1 MRVLKLSLILFAF
14 AAAGISGDVLGQ
26 GSASDWTKQTA
37 AQIED
42 RIETKHPVAYFALAI
57 KRFDEGKRDDATFW
71 LYVGQIRYRA
81 YLLSRPQLDSSG
93 EPALFSSLMQTVGLP
108 INEYAFGDIPQLM
121 KIIDRTLEWDAKNP
135 DPFTSK
141 SPTRDEV
148 RQGLLKL
155 KAQVLSERDSIR
167 AQRTKNKLENRN

>member
-1 MRVLKLSLILFAF
+1 MRVLKLSLVLFAF
-14 AAAGISGDVLGQ
+14 AVAGMSGGAKAQGTAA
-26 GSASDWTKQTA
+26 DWTKQTA

-42 RIETKHPVAYFALAI
+42 RIETKHPVAYFVLAI
-57 KRFDEGKRDDATFW
+57 KRFEEGKRDDATFW

-81 YLLSRPQLDSSG
+81 YLLSKPQPDPSG

-121 KIIDRTLEWDAKNP
+121 KTIDRALEWDAKNP
-135 DPFTSK
+135 DPFTPK

-148 RQGLLKL
+148 RDGLVKL
-155 KAQVLSERDSIR
+155 KAQVLSERDPIR
-167 AQRTKNKLENRN
+167 AQRAKKGLENRN